1 VPELPKIDDREEEP
15 MLTDMFSELSAQ
27 FPAPMPGPLL
37 VPSKPKP
44 KKKVESI
51 WPSGYVV
58 GDQLRLFG

>member
-1 VPELPKIDDREEEP
+1 
-15 MLTDMFSELSAQ
+15 MFSELSAQ